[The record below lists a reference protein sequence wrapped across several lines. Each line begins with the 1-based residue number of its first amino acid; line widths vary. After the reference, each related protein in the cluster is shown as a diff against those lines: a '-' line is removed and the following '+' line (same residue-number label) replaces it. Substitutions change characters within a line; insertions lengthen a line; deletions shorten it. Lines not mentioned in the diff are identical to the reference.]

1 MVWGIGTTSAGTQRQ
16 RDGPPGRSGRESMPE
31 MKNVMD
37 DTSDKLI
44 KFPER
49 VNQILARYSRQYEA
63 INRIGRLWDSKTD
76 PSGSGAPR
84 DPDTRGHRFLEQV
97 QSSNFDATYL
107 QKVVEEIKL
116 IEEGLKTLIAA
127 RTRKLVEERVPVDKQ
142 RPVPFGLVRRLLVRL
157 GWLRQKMETFTDY
170 EVVRKEVP
178 REPNEVAITEFR
190 GMIDRYIE
198 SLIALNDGL
207 RGTVQEVSAIVR
219 NLTDVS
225 DVYTDQIHR
234 DRNAYYE
241 QIRHSRS
248 LEGQLNEI
256 AALHES
262 LSPLNA
268 RFPEVEKAR
277 DHLEMALG
285 DSQGMEFK
293 LKTGIDMSVN
303 YQAALKSYRRLINDF
318 KERGDIHV
326 SMVEKFAQGASH
338 MKIAVDNVSQICSGV
353 AKVTQSMIMIVESIE
368 GGNKVLGRYAAL
380 IGDGAASTPQWDM
393 EYSELKAAE
402 AIYEKNSETRLQQLE
417 RNRQEIESLIA
428 ARPLLKEG

>member
-1 MVWGIGTTSAGTQRQ
+1 
-16 RDGPPGRSGRESMPE
+16 
-31 MKNVMD
+31 MD
-37 DTSDKLI
+37 DPSDKLI

-49 VNQILARYSRQYEA
+49 VNQILAQYSRQYEA
-63 INRIGRLWDSKTD
+63 INRIGRLWDSKAD
-76 PSGSGAPR
+76 PMAEEPPR
-84 DPDTRGHRFLEQV
+84 GGGDRGRRFVEEV

-116 IEEGLKTLIAA
+116 IEESLKTLIAA
-127 RTRKLVEERVPVDKQ
+127 RTRKIVEERVPVERQ
-142 RPVPFGLVRRLLVRL
+142 RPVAYGLVRRLLVKL
-157 GWLRQKMETFTDY
+157 GWLRQKVETFTDY

-178 REPNEVAITEFR
+178 REPNEVAISEFR
-190 GMIDRYIE
+190 GMIERYIA
-198 SLIALNDGL
+198 SLVALNDGL
-207 RGTVQEVSAIVR
+207 RGTVHEVSAIVQ

-225 DVYTDQIHR
+225 DAYTDQIHR
-234 DRNAYYE
+234 DRKAYYD

-248 LEGQLNEI
+248 LEEQLGEI

-268 RFPEVEKAR
+268 RYPEVEKAR

-285 DSQGMEFK
+285 DSQGVEFK

-380 IGDGAASTPQWDM
+380 IGDGAASSPQWDM
-393 EYSELKAAE
+393 EYSELKVAE
-402 AIYEKNSETRLQQLE
+402 AIYEKNSAARLQQLE
-417 RNRQEIESLIA
+417 RNRQEIESLITPKA
-428 ARPLLKEG
+428 LLKEG

>member
-1 MVWGIGTTSAGTQRQ
+1 
-16 RDGPPGRSGRESMPE
+16 MPAR
-31 MKNVMD
+31 KNAMD
-37 DTSDKLI
+37 ETSDKLI

-49 VNQILARYSRQYEA
+49 VNRILAKYSRQYEA
-63 INRIGRLWDSKTD
+63 INRIGRLWDSASD
-76 PSGSGAPR
+76 PLADDAPR
-84 DPDTRGHRFLEQV
+84 GGGNRGRRFMEQV

-116 IEEGLKTLIAA
+116 IEESLKTLIAA
-127 RTRKLVEERVPVDKQ
+127 RTRKIVEERVPVERE
-142 RPVPFGLVRRLLVRL
+142 RPVAHGLVRRLLVKL

-178 REPNEVAITEFR
+178 REPNEVAISEFR
-190 GMIDRYIE
+190 GMIDRYIA
-198 SLIALNDGL
+198 SLVSLNDGL
-207 RGTVQEVSAIVR
+207 RGTVGEVSAIVQ

-225 DVYTDQIHR
+225 DTYTDQIHR
-234 DRNAYYE
+234 DRIAYYE

-248 LEGQLNEI
+248 LEEQLREI

-268 RFPEVEKAR
+268 RYPEVEKAR

-285 DSQGMEFK
+285 DSQGVEFK

-303 YQAALKSYRRLINDF
+303 YQSALKSYRRLINDF

-380 IGDGAASTPQWDM
+380 IGDGAATSPQWDM

-402 AIYEKNSETRLQQLE
+402 AIYEKNSAARLQQLE
-417 RNRQEIESLIA
+417 RNRREIESLISPKA
-428 ARPLLKEG
+428 LLKEG

>member
-1 MVWGIGTTSAGTQRQ
+1 
-16 RDGPPGRSGRESMPE
+16 
-31 MKNVMD
+31 MD
-37 DTSDKLI
+37 DPSDKLI

-49 VNQILARYSRQYEA
+49 VNQILAQYSRQYEA
-63 INRIGRLWDSKTD
+63 INRIGRLWDSKAD
-76 PSGSGAPR
+76 PMAEEPPR
-84 DPDTRGHRFLEQV
+84 GGGDRGRRFVEEV

-116 IEEGLKTLIAA
+116 IEESLKTLIAA
-127 RTRKLVEERVPVDKQ
+127 RTRKIVEERVPVERQ
-142 RPVPFGLVRRLLVRL
+142 RPVAYGLVRRLLVKL
-157 GWLRQKMETFTDY
+157 GWLRQKVETFTDY

-178 REPNEVAITEFR
+178 REPNEVAISEFR
-190 GMIDRYIE
+190 GMIERYIA
-198 SLIALNDGL
+198 SLVALNDGL
-207 RGTVQEVSAIVR
+207 RGTVHEVSAIVQ

-225 DVYTDQIHR
+225 DAYTDQIHR
-234 DRNAYYE
+234 DRKAYYD

-248 LEGQLNEI
+248 LEEQLGEI

-268 RFPEVEKAR
+268 RYPEVEKAR

-285 DSQGMEFK
+285 DSQGVEFK

-380 IGDGAASTPQWDM
+380 IGDGAASSPQWDM

-402 AIYEKNSETRLQQLE
+402 AIYEKNSAARLQQLE
-417 RNRQEIESLIA
+417 RNRQEIESLITPKA
-428 ARPLLKEG
+428 LLKEG